1 MKRNLIYALSFLKQN
16 YTPLQ
21 DIKDEQLRQF
31 LNFYQMEIGDT
42 LTISG
47 KTQSSCIFILDG
59 EAELIEH
66 SGTSRILS
74 RIDTLNAPVCIDE
87 NPASFTARHST
98 LLVRIDLARL
108 DFLLGWVNLSKNDNL
123 SSPVSKWI
131 DSIESPLVFRNLPL
145 ENVKKV
151 YEKLET
157 INVSK
162 DEKVVVQGEKGDY
175 FYIIEEGTAE
185 VWQTGIYDDSPTKVA
200 TLSKGQHFGEDALI
214 IEGNR
219 NATVIMTQ
227 PGILKRLNK
236 EDFQSLVN
244 NPRVDRVSDKVAQAM
259 LNDGAQL
266 LDVRYEEEYEMENI
280 DNALLIPLNELRGRI
295 SELDKNKQYIT
306 YCHAGPR
313 SSVATYLLKQHG
325 FNSVSLEGGI
335 RDWSYGIISSI

>member
-1 MKRNLIYALSFLKQN
+1 MKRNLTKALSFLKQN

-47 KTQSSCIFILDG
+47 KTQSSCVFILDG

-66 SGTSRILS
+66 SGTSRIIR
-74 RIDTLNAPVCIDE
+74 RIDTLNAPICVDE
-87 NPASFTARHST
+87 NAASFTARHST

-108 DFLLGWVNLSKNDNL
+108 DFLLGWVNLSKNEHL
-123 SSPVSKWI
+123 TSPVSKWI

-157 INVSK
+157 INAAK
-162 DEKVVVQGEKGDY
+162 DEQIIVQGEAGDY
-175 FYIIEEGTAE
+175 FYLIEEGAAE
-185 VWQTGIYDDSPTKVA
+185 VWQTGLYDDTPKKVA
-200 TLSKGQHFGEDALI
+200 TLSAGQHFGEDALI
-214 IEGNR
+214 IDGNR

-227 PGILKRLNK
+227 PSVLKRLNK
-236 EDFQSLVN
+236 EDFQTLVN
-244 NPRVDRVSDKVAQAM
+244 NPRVDRVSDKVALAM

-266 LDVRYEEEYEMENI
+266 LDVRYEEEYEMEHIN
-280 DNALLIPLNELRGRI
+280 NAPLIPLNELRDRI
-295 SELDKNKQYIT
+295 DELDKSKQYII

-325 FNSVSLEGGI
+325 FSAVSLEGGI
-335 RDWSYGIISSI
+335 RDWSHGVVSSI